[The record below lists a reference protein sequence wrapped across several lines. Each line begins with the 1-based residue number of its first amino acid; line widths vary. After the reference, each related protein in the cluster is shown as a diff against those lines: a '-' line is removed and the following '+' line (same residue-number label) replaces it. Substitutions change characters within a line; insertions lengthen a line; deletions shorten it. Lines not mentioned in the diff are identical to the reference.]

1 MNRMTRALAMTAL
14 SLGTSAAL
22 AADARDS
29 RTIRESYAVAAD
41 ARVAIDNIFGSI
53 AVVGTS
59 GDKVELTVVE
69 TIEAEDQEALET
81 ARREVELRIDH
92 SASLLDLFVDGPFR
106 DRDDR
111 RGWSSRHWRPR
122 YQVNYDFELRVP
134 AGVRVEL
141 KTVTEGEIR
150 VDGVRGDF
158 DVSNVNGS
166 IEMHG
171 LGGSGNVRTVNG
183 PIVVDFVASPGAQSE
198 FSTVNG
204 NVDVTFPADLSAD
217 LQLKTQFGELWSDF
231 DVTSLPVEPMVRKT
245 KGGKTVIKRGGT
257 VVRVA
262 DGGPRLSF
270 ETLNGDVLIRKA
282 R

>member
-1 MNRMTRALAMTAL
+1 MKRTTLTVLMAVLALGA
-14 SLGTSAAL
+14 TSAA
-22 AADARDS
+22 ADTSAS
-29 RTIRESYAVAAD
+29 RTIRESYEVAAD
-41 ARVAIDNIFGSI
+41 ARVAVDNVFGSI
-53 AVVGTS
+53 EVVGTR
-59 GDKVELTVVE
+59 GPTVELTVVE
-69 TIEAEDQEALET
+69 TITADDQEALET
-81 ARREVELRIDH
+81 ARREVELLIDH
-92 SASLLDLFVDGPFR
+92 SEPLLDLFVDGPFR

-111 RGWSSRHWRPR
+111 RGWSKRSWRPR
-122 YQVNYDFELRVP
+122 YQVTYEFELRVP
-134 AGVRVEL
+134 EGVRLEL
-141 KTVTEGEIR
+141 RTVTDGEIR

-158 DVSNVNGS
+158 DISNVNGG

-171 LGGSGNVRTVNG
+171 LGGSGRIRTVNG
-183 PIVVDFVASPGAQSE
+183 PIVAGFVASPGARSE
-198 FSTVNG
+198 FTTVNG
-204 NVDVTFPADLSAD
+204 NVDVTFPSDLSAD

-231 DVTSLPVEPMVRKT
+231 DVQSLPMEPMVRKT